1 MKKISRQQAEELFL
15 KSDVLNTQIRQNK
28 KELRVI
34 MTLSSNKSCHVTYNF
49 KNKEKTYHLDE
60 ASKITNNLPLF

>member
-1 MKKISRQQAEELFL
+1 MKKISRQQAEEIFL
-15 KSDVLNTQIRQNK
+15 ESDVINTQIKQSK

-34 MTLSSNKSCHVTYNF
+34 MNLSSNKSCHVTYNF

-60 ASKITNNLPLF
+60 AGKITW